1 MLGTTMFSWGV
12 MRNNRNGTVVSLN
25 SHSHI
30 YLFIYKKEIS
40 KLQHYLF
47 YMFMGYSNETKP
59 SFAILSSPML
69 QYGFSGEAA
78 VRSTSAC

>member
-1 MLGTTMFSWGV
+1 
-12 MRNNRNGTVVSLN
+12 MRNNRNGTLVSLN

-30 YLFIYKKEIS
+30 YLKKEIS
-40 KLQHYLF
+40 KLQRYWF
-47 YMFMGYSNETKP
+47 YMLMGYSNDTKP